1 LSKRKGESQVNAI
14 LSALSAMTQR
24 LGHVPSIVLSAL
36 LIIIGWL
43 VISNPV
49 LLGWI
54 VGLVLILVGVAV
66 LAGVF
71 TQR

>member
-1 LSKRKGESQVNAI
+1 MNTI

-36 LIIIGWL
+36 LIIVGWL
-43 VISNPV
+43 VISNPA

>member
-1 LSKRKGESQVNAI
+1 
-14 LSALSAMTQR
+14 MTQR
-24 LGHVPSIVLSAL
+24 LGQVASIVLSAL
-36 LIIIGWL
+36 LVIIGWL
-43 VISNPV
+43 VISNPA

-54 VGLVLILVGVAV
+54 VGLVLILVGVAI

>member
-1 LSKRKGESQVNAI
+1 
-14 LSALSAMTQR
+14 MTQR
-24 LGHVPSIVLSAL
+24 LGHVVSIVLAAL
-36 LIIIGWL
+36 LIIVGWL
-43 VISNPV
+43 VIINPA

>member
-1 LSKRKGESQVNAI
+1 LQKGEKLVNNL
-14 LSALSAMTQR
+14 LSALAAMTQR
-24 LGHVPSIVLSAL
+24 LGHVVSIVLAAL
-36 LIIIGWL
+36 LIIVGWL
-43 VISNPV
+43 VIINPA